1 MTTNFFNNIADLNV
15 SGNWKF
21 TINTDEKGVM
31 TVSALFTSMQNGDNA
46 SKVVPPL
53 LLRGTAVELD
63 EGFFNTIEKPVQEAA
78 GLFHNMETYMKGLE
92 EAKKQS
98 KMEQDKKTQEVK
110 AKALAKANE
119 PKDGIEVSAE
129 PKVNKEEKRKIYEDA
144 MKKIGELNDT
154 CKYEEALNILPSVD
168 DYPEKKTELEKKK
181 ADLERKQQQYAQAL
195 QLFNQ
200 E

>member
-1 MTTNFFNNIADLNV
+1 MKTNFFKNIAELNV
-15 SGNWKF
+15 PGNWKF
-21 TINTDEKGVM
+21 TINADDKGLL
-31 TVSALFTSMQNGDNA
+31 TVSALFNAIKNDDNA
-46 SKVVPPL
+46 SKVVPPM
-53 LLRGTAVELD
+53 LLRGTADELD
-63 EGFFNTIEKPVQEAA
+63 EGFFDTIEKPVQEAA

-98 KMEQDKKTQEVK
+98 KMEQDKKTQESK
-110 AKALAKANE
+110 AKALAKTTE
-119 PKDGIEVSAE
+119 PKDGIEVSTE
-129 PKVNKEEKRKIYEDA
+129 PKVNKEEKRKIYDEA
-144 MKKIGELNDT
+144 MKKISELNDT
-154 CKYEEALNILPSVD
+154 CKYEEALQILPSVE